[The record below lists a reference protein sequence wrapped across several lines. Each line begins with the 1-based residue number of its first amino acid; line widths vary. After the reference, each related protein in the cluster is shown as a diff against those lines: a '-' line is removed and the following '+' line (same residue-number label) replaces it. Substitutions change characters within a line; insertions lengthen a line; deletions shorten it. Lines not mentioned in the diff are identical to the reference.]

1 MIHKIQYLR
10 KLPVIGMPGGQSLP
24 QDPNIGATP
33 APFVPS
39 PVNPIIPVIPNTGT
53 TVSIDPTVSNDPNI
67 GFSPVPFTPGPVTP
81 NGAPIVPNPIVPI
94 IPTPVVPGGTPSTPV
109 IQYPTPSNLVFHS
122 ITDLTATSNQ
132 PLVHSRDAAG
142 NIILINDTSSNNQ
155 LLTIES
161 VSYTVPNTVLNNVIN
176 TQFNYFKFPPRLSNI
191 EVVDEIS
198 LSDAVDE
205 VDLISTRFTPTLTS
219 GRQGAIGRPPV
230 LKAGRM
236 IAEGVDD
243 DLVGQE
249 PTGYYGRDNEVFDI
263 LNMQTVLAGIPQLKL
278 SKFIITPDLI
288 EAGEDL
294 FFRIRIKH
302 NMGGNNN
309 VIQTN
314 PKIVPWA
321 EPAPAN
327 GFNNFQARLT
337 KITGPTGAFDI
348 VMRTGTYPAG
358 VYIEP
363 TGVNLKSRLDVNI
376 SSIRAN
382 LNTYKSLLKRY
393 DNMLVTIGD
402 RTTTQQRAQLTSLKN
417 SVAAAKLR
425 YDVSRQT
432 FKDTQITLA
441 GKLNSFIT
449 NFPDTNRPII
459 TERPAGTILDTYEML
474 YIVDINSARP
484 YDEYSIETA
493 CGTYGNEIF
502 KDSTYWQIVPIS
514 KIRNAFQ

>member
-24 QDPNIGATP
+24 QDPNIGASP
-33 APFVPS
+33 APLVLS
-39 PVNPIIPVIPNTGT
+39 PVNPIIPIIQNTGT
-53 TVSIDPTVSNDPNI
+53 AAAIDPNI
-67 GFSPVPFTPGPVTP
+67 GATPAPFTP
-81 NGAPIVPNPIVPI
+81 NGTPIVPNPIVPI
-94 IPTPVVPGGTPSTPV
+94 IPGNPVTPVTPATPV

-161 VSYTVPNTVLNNVIN
+161 LSYTVPNTVLNNVIN

-198 LSDAVDE
+198 LTDAVEE

-219 GRQGAIGRPPV
+219 GRQGAIGRPTN
-230 LKAGRM
+230 LGAGRM
-236 IAEGVDD
+236 IAEGLDD

-249 PTGYYGRDNEVFDI
+249 PTGYYDVDHEVFDI
-263 LNMQTVLAGIPQLKL
+263 LNMQTVLAGISQLKL

-302 NMGGNNN
+302 IMKGNNRD
-309 VIQTN
+309 IQTN

-321 EPAPAN
+321 TPAPAN
-327 GFNNFQARLT
+327 GYNNFQARLT
-337 KITGPTGAFDI
+337 KITGPTGGFNI
-348 VMRTGTYPAG
+348 VMRTGTYPASA
-358 VYIEP
+358 YIDP
-363 TGVNLKSRLDVNI
+363 AGGNYNGNLKMRLEANI
-376 SSIRAN
+376 SSIRSN
-382 LNTYKSLLKRY
+382 LNTYKLLLKRY

-425 YDVSRQT
+425 YDVSRLT
-432 FKDTQITLA
+432 FNDTQITLA
-441 GKLNSFIT
+441 SKLNSFNT
-449 NFPDTNRPII
+449 NIVNTNRPAI
-459 TERPAGTILDTYEML
+459 TERPAGEILDTYEML
-474 YIVDINSARP
+474 YMVDINSARP

-493 CGTYGNEIF
+493 CGTYGNSIF

-514 KIRNAFQ
+514 KIKNAFQ